1 MKYTAS
7 FFAVI
12 LLAFLSCEDNK
23 SGDLPDFDR
32 GALLQRYADH
42 LIQPAYQSLQSK
54 ATELLA
60 ATESFTTTPNAATLA
75 ALQSAWRGAYQ
86 GWQSA
91 NAYNFGPAGEAGLK
105 KGLIEELGTFPA
117 AEDKIEAA
125 IMAEDHSLASFDRDA
140 RGFLAM
146 EYLIFG
152 KTADPADVLTQ
163 FSDSASRRAH
173 LLALAMQLKGLV
185 DEVVAGW
192 ATYRAEFVANVGTDA
207 GSSVSQLY
215 NEFVRSFESIKNFKV
230 GLPAGKRPGQ
240 TMPEPHLVEAWYSG
254 YSLEMLRLHLE
265 AIERIYYGEGM
276 DGVAGTGFTDY
287 LKAVEGGSE
296 LVVSTLAQWQ
306 LVMQALDQIPTDR
319 PLSELMAENNAQVDA
334 LHTELQKHTRFFKS
348 DMSSLLGI
356 AITFSSGDGD

>member
-1 MKYTAS
+1 MKYLAR
-7 FFAVI
+7 FFT
-12 LLAFLSCEDNK
+12 LLLLPFWACNDNK
-23 SGDLPDFDR
+23 PGDLPDFDR
-32 GALLQRYADH
+32 GELLHHYADN
-42 LIQPAYQSLQSK
+42 LIQPAYQSLQSE
-54 ATELLA
+54 ATDLLGA
-60 ATESFTTTPNAATLA
+60 AEAFTTAPDEAALA
-75 ALQSAWRGAYQ
+75 ALQLAWRNAYQ
-86 GWQSA
+86 SWQSA

-105 KGLIEELGTFPA
+105 KGLIEELGTFPT

-125 IMAEDHSLASFDRDA
+125 ITAGDHTLASFDRDA

-152 KTADPADVLTQ
+152 KTTDSADVLAQ
-163 FSDSASRRAH
+163 FVASPSRREH
-173 LLALAMQLKGLV
+173 LLALAGQLKGLV
-185 DEVVAGW
+185 DEVVADW
-192 ATYRAEFVANVGTDA
+192 ATYEAAFVTNVGTDV

-240 TMPEPHLVEAWYSG
+240 TMPEPHLVEALYSS

-265 AIERIYYGEGM
+265 AIEHIYYGESA
-276 DGVAGTGFTDY
+276 DGTTGVGLIDY
-287 LKAVEGGSE
+287 VEAVEGGAQ
-296 LVVSTLAQWQ
+296 LVVATQAQWQ
-306 LVMQALDQIPTDR
+306 LVKQALDQIPSDR
-319 PLSELMAENNAQVDA
+319 PLSELMAENNAQIDA